1 MTRVLRYALVGGLVA
16 TVAIAGAPGAIARAE
31 SQQQQKEKPQT
42 PTKVDVVITRLQGE
56 KKVASLP
63 FTVFVTSDSEFGG
76 TFLRMG
82 VDVPIGTTAVTTGR
96 ETPVGSRG
104 STTTSETSTKVEY
117 RHVGTSIDCSA
128 QRMDDGRFRVHL
140 SVQDSSVFTAD
151 VEGRAALKAADPMA
165 FRTFSMQNRL
175 MLRDGQSQQFTMATD
190 KISGE
195 TLRVDVTLTVLK

>member
-1 MTRVLRYALVGGLVA
+1 MTRVLRNTLVGAVVA
-16 TVAIAGAPGAIARAE
+16 VVAVAGGPRAIAQQAP
-31 SQQQQKEKPQT
+31 KVKPIT

-63 FTVFVTSDSEFGG
+63 FTLFVSADSEYGG
-76 TFLRMG
+76 TSVRMG
-82 VDVPIGTTAVTTGR
+82 VDVPVGATTVTTGR

-104 STTTSETSTKVEY
+104 STTTSETSSKVEY
-117 RHVGTSIDCSA
+117 RHVGTSIDCSTT
-128 QRMDDGRFRVHL
+128 RLDDGRFQVNL
-140 SVQDSSVFTAD
+140 QIQDSSVFTAD

-175 MLRDGQSQQFTMATD
+175 ILREGVPQQFTMATD

-195 TLRVDVTLTVLK
+195 TLRVDVTLSVLK

>member
-1 MTRVLRYALVGGLVA
+1 MTRLVKNALVGAVVA
-16 TVAIAGAPGAIARAE
+16 MVAVAGGPRAIAQE
-31 SQQQQKEKPQT
+31 SQRKAIT
-42 PTKVDVVITRLQGE
+42 PTRVDVVITRLQGD

-63 FTVFVTSDSEFGG
+63 FTLFVSADSDFGG
-76 TFLRMG
+76 TSVRMG
-82 VDVPIGTTAVTTGR
+82 VDVPVGATTVTTGR

-104 STTTSETSTKVEY
+104 STTTSETSSKVEY
-117 RHVGTSIDCSA
+117 RHVGTSIDCQA
-128 QRMDDGRFRVHL
+128 ARTDDGRFQVN
-140 SVQDSSVFTAD
+140 VQIQDSSVFTAD

-175 MLRDGQSQQFTMATD
+175 ILREGVPQQFTMATD